1 MTWSIKEKSFVDLS
15 TALEYAKSLN
25 EFVVIKGNEYEICG
39 IFGVDTIANGKCPDG
54 VQYDWDKS
62 SRIGRVK
69 KEKDFQPEIVDI

>member
-1 MTWSIKEKSFVDLS
+1 MKNPARGVPVSNVDSFG
-15 TALEYAKSLN
+15 AKGVLD
-25 EFVVIKGNEYEICG
+25 VKGNEYEICG